1 MQLVFLAKQL
11 SRLDYRVNLRD
22 GHTFTHEGSGTTFG
36 KNPKTP
42 LELLMVAITPLTNLL
57 FELYSSVKLVP
68 SIKLSNITH
77 VPVILKHVKKNK
89 LKLEK
94 QRGEGRQKRGSPRER
109 ERESSL
115 SIGVPLATTKKREFS
130 LIHNALSLYPNN

>member
-68 SIKLSNITH
+68 SVKLSNINH
-77 VPVILKHVKKNK
+77 VPIIRKHMKKTIIYK

-109 ERESSL
+109 ERE
-115 SIGVPLATTKKREFS
+115 REFS
-130 LIHNALSLYPNN
+130 LNRSPSCHH